1 MRYRLMATYRGVP
14 YEVGLG
20 PSNSEVVLFAACP
33 PPEELGFEPATGH
46 WRKPVIRAQIDA
58 LWESRPV
65 GMFRGEPC
73 IVLDDPGERLH
84 IAYLGADAE
93 RATRLGYWQ
102 VDRGVFELLAPR
114 DEVTE
119 LTEERVEKPLRWGE
133 LAEATGPMATY
144 PYGTAPWPVA
154 APLAPASPPPADG
167 VSAEETVPGAGGPLD
182 DVLTAEAK
190 PPAAEAPVAEDPEAE
205 IPLAEIPLAEG
216 PVAEAL
222 VAEDPLAKDPEAEDP
237 LAKDPL
243 AEIPLAE
250 ILLAED
256 PVAEIPVA
264 DIQVAEDS
272 VADIQVAEVP
282 LAGTPAAE
290 VPIPEDPAE
299 VPAARRRLVKT
310 RVSDTPLAD
319 ALMAESPAAEV
330 PAAGIPMP
338 DSPVTSMP
346 PAKTPV
352 SDTPLAD
359 ALMAETQL
367 ARRTAT
373 PLASAP
379 LAAPLADDPMTG
391 RPARAPLADD
401 PTAGRPARAPL
412 ASAPLAA
419 PLADDPMAGRP
430 AGTPL
435 ASVPPASVSPETV
448 APAPVP
454 VPSAVSAA
462 ADDGTQAATGSWPA
476 YPSTGTDPYSD
487 PVSAGD
493 ALPYPDE
500 DDPLDLPVPPGFYDP
515 PEDAL
520 AGLTPVGDTGGR
532 AARRQ
537 RVPTREIFCELADLA
552 SIPRAAYAL
561 ETETDG
567 AICLLPTPDGFDV
580 FIAADGARH
589 ELRSFAEEEAA
600 YFYLF
605 GVLAADA
612 VRSGTLAPTVTMAN
626 PYGGTE

>member
-114 DEVTE
+114 EEVTE

-154 APLAPASPPPADG
+154 APLAPASAPPADA
-167 VSAEETVPGAGGPLD
+167 VSAEETVPGAGGPLR
-182 DVLTAEAK
+182 DVLTAEAE
-190 PPAAEAPVAEDPEAE
+190 PPAAE
-205 IPLAEIPLAEG
+205 G
-216 PVAEAL
+216 
-222 VAEDPLAKDPEAEDP
+222 
-237 LAKDPL
+237 
-243 AEIPLAE
+243 
-250 ILLAED
+250 

-264 DIQVAEDS
+264 DFPVAEDP
-272 VADIQVAEVP
+272 VADIPEAEAPLAEDPDPVADSPEAEAP
-282 LAGTPAAE
+282 LAG
-290 VPIPEDPAE
+290 I
-299 VPAARRRLVKT
+299 
-310 RVSDTPLAD
+310 
-319 ALMAESPAAEV
+319 
-330 PAAGIPMP
+330 
-338 DSPVTSMP
+338 PVTSMP

-379 LAAPLADDPMTG
+379 LAAPLPAPLADDPMTG

-462 ADDGTQAATGSWPA
+462 ADDGAEAATGSWPA
-476 YPSTGTDPYSD
+476 YPSAGTDPYSD
-487 PVSAGD
+487 PVSAGN

-500 DDPLDLPVPPGFYDP
+500 DGPPDLPVPPGFYDP